1 MPPSA
6 RCSPQWRNMTSRTV
20 LLISCLSVSLLVL
33 ASCGSDDS
41 SGTDASDPAAGDDA
55 TSIELTDFHGRAMTL
70 DSPVSASV
78 FLVENAMNTMYAV
91 GGGSSI
97 VGTGDIWQPSFKEA
111 FFEGVQP
118 GFSDLPVVAS
128 NDGLY
133 DLEAVAQ
140 LNPDFVVLWA
150 ESPDDKAI
158 EAIEDGLDVP
168 VYAVFLR
175 SFDDLDKLTTDLAA
189 AAGNPARGIEVNDL
203 VSDTLDRIQEISDQI
218 DTADKPSVYWMW
230 GDVFGTAG
238 TESSASDLIEIAGG
252 VNVVS
257 EMVDGDA
264 TQEQPVL
271 SMEQIVELNPDVIYM
286 WFNPDIDPSDVM
298 EGRTVGTTDFSTWQ
312 GLDAVQNGLVFEL
325 DDPFMYDFM
334 TGRTPIAALKVAKD
348 INAEAFDG
356 WDLSAE
362 YDDYFRA
369 MYGVGYPGFEPES

>member
-1 MPPSA
+1 
-6 RCSPQWRNMTSRTV
+6 MTSRTG

-33 ASCGSDDS
+33 AGCGSNES
-41 SGTDASDPAAGDDA
+41 SGTESASDTSAGDEA
-55 TSIELTDFHGRAMTL
+55 ASIELTDFHGRAMTL

-91 GGGSSI
+91 DGGSSI

-118 GFSDLPVVAS
+118 GFSELPVVAS

-133 DLEAVAQ
+133 DLEALAQ
-140 LNPDFVVLWA
+140 LNPDLVVLWA

-158 EAIEDGLDVP
+158 AAIEDGLQVP

-175 SFDDLDKLTTDLAA
+175 SFDDLDKLTIDLAT
-189 AAGNPARGIEVNDL
+189 AAGNPARGVEVNEL
-203 VSDTLDRIQEISDQI
+203 VSDTLQRIEEISAQI

-298 EGRTVGTTDFSTWQ
+298 EGKTVGTTDFSTWQ
-312 GLDAVQNGLVFEL
+312 GLDAVKNGLVFEL

-348 INAEAFDG
+348 INSEAFEG
-356 WDLSAE
+356 WDLSEE

-369 MYGVGYPGFEPES
+369 MYGVGYPGFEPEA

>member
-1 MPPSA
+1 
-6 RCSPQWRNMTSRTV
+6 MTSRTGLV
-20 LLISCLSVSLLVL
+20 TIFLSVPLLVL
-33 ASCGSDDS
+33 AACGSNDS
-41 SGTDASDPAAGDDA
+41 SDTQSASDATVSSDDTAQGDA
-55 TSIELTDFHGRAMTL
+55 IELTDFHDRSMTL
-70 DSPVSASV
+70 ESPVSASV

-91 GGGSSI
+91 DGGSSI
-97 VGTGDIWQPSFKEA
+97 VGTGDIWQPSYKEA

-133 DLEAVAQ
+133 DLEALAE
-140 LNPDFVVLWA
+140 LNPDLVVLWA

-158 EAIEDGLDVP
+158 EAIEDALKVP

-189 AAGNPARGIEVNDL
+189 AAGNPARGVEVNQL
-203 VSDTLDRIQEISDQI
+203 VSDTLQSIEDISGEI

-238 TESSASDLIEIAGG
+238 TESSASDLIELAGG

-257 EMVDGDA
+257 EMVGGDA

-312 GLDAVQNGLVFEL
+312 GLDAVQNGAVFEL

-348 INAEAFDG
+348 INAVAFEDV
-356 WDLSAE
+356 DLSEE
-362 YDDYFRA
+362 YDEYFRA
-369 MYGVGYPGFEPES
+369 MYGVGYPDFEPES